1 MDLMLAGK
9 NALVTGATK
18 GIGRATAELLATE
31 GCHLELAARTA
42 DDLEQL
48 AAILRQTH
56 GIEVR
61 THAVD
66 LAKSEDQERLATA
79 CADVDIAINNAG
91 SNPAGEITDVDET
104 TWRASWDLKVF
115 GYVNL
120 CRAFYGAMSKRGEGV
135 IVNIIGNAGE
145 RMNAMYIL
153 GTAGNSALMA
163 MTQALGA
170 RAPDFGVRVVGVN
183 PGMTATDRGLTML
196 RSWSEQKYGTPERWQ
211 EFEKGLNLPFSRMA
225 TPEELANVIVF
236 AASPRASYVSGTVI
250 TVDGGAVNRNF

>member
-18 GIGRATAELLATE
+18 GIGRATAELLAAE

-48 AAILRQTH
+48 AAILRQSN

-66 LAKSEDQERLATA
+66 LSRSEDQERLATA

-135 IVNIIGNAGE
+135 IVNVIGNAGE

-153 GTAGNSALMA
+153 GTSGNSALMA

-211 EFEKGLNLPFSRMA
+211 EFEKDLNLPFSRMA

>member
-1 MDLMLAGK
+1 
-9 NALVTGATK
+9 
-18 GIGRATAELLATE
+18 
-31 GCHLELAARTA
+31 
-42 DDLEQL
+42 
-48 AAILRQTH
+48 
-56 GIEVR
+56 
-61 THAVD
+61 
-66 LAKSEDQERLATA
+66 
-79 CADVDIAINNAG
+79 
-91 SNPAGEITDVDET
+91 
-104 TWRASWDLKVF
+104 
-115 GYVNL
+115 
-120 CRAFYGAMSKRGEGV
+120 MSKRGEGV
-135 IVNIIGNAGE
+135 IVNVIGNAGE
-145 RMNAMYIL
+145 RINAMYIL
-153 GTAGNSALMA
+153 GTSGNSALMA